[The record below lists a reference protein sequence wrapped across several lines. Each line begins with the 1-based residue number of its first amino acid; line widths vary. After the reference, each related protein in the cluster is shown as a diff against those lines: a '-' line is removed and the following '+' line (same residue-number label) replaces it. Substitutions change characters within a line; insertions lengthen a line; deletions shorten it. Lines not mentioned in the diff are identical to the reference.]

1 MARVQIPD
9 PRGRRNYTISLTAL
23 ADVMVQ
29 LLIFFMLTSNLTP
42 FSMLTVQSGASEPPP
57 ADSAPAP
64 ADPTPPEAP
73 DPADP
78 SDTESEIAGQALWTI
93 EAGAIVV
100 GRQRFDMTLLPQLA
114 QALRD
119 SGNDKVILTIA
130 AGAKV
135 QDIVSVL
142 EALNDVE
149 ISAVP
154 IARGA
159 S

>member
-1 MARVQIPD
+1 MARVQIDD
-9 PRGRRNYTISLTAL
+9 PRGKRNYTISLTAL

-42 FSMLTVQSGASEPPP
+42 FSMLTVQSGIDTPPP
-57 ADSAPAP
+57 VESASAPPQDTAP
-64 ADPTPPEAP
+64 PASADPDSEQP
-73 DPADP
+73 D
-78 SDTESEIAGQALWTI
+78 EIAGQALWTV
-93 EAGAIVV
+93 EAGAVVV
-100 GRQRFDMTLLPQLA
+100 GRQRFDLSLLPQLA
-114 QALRD
+114 EALRTA
-119 SGNDKVILTIA
+119 GNDRVVLTVSE
-130 AGAKV
+130 GARI

-149 ISAVP
+149 IAAVQ

>member
-1 MARVQIPD
+1 MARVQIAD
-9 PRGRRNYTISLTAL
+9 PRGKRNYTIALTPL

-42 FSMLTVQSGASEPPP
+42 FSMLTVQSGQDPVPE
-57 ADSAPAP
+57 DSAPAQDTL
-64 ADPTPPEAP
+64 AEAPPP

-78 SDTESEIAGQALWTI
+78 PEDQAIAGQALWTVQ
-93 EAGAIVV
+93 AGGVV
-100 GRQRFDMTLLPQLA
+100 IGRQRFDLSLLPQLA

-119 SGNDKVILTIA
+119 AGDDRVVLTVA
-130 AGAKV
+130 EGARI

-149 ISAVP
+149 IEAVQ